1 MAASKAKVKANR
13 KYNLKTYRQIIMQ
26 VRKDTYSELL
36 DWLDTKPSKT
46 AYILELIQK
55 DMAKQKNKQRTS

>member
-1 MAASKAKVKANR
+1 MPASKARVNANR

-36 DWLDTKPSKT
+36 DWLDKKPSKT
-46 AYILELIQK
+46 AYILDLIQK
-55 DMAKQKNKQRTS
+55 DMAKEINKDK